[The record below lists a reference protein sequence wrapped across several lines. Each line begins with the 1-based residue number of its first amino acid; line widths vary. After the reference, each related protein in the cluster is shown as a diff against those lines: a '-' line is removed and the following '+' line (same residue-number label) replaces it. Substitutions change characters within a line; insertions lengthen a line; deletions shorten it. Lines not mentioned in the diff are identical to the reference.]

1 MYLDSIL
8 MRFPK
13 SWKEF
18 KFPLFSLPFPLS
30 FIASLPF
37 LAVGRPG
44 GPPATFGRGGPPA
57 IKGEGIFFFFSAI
70 RFVRNGA
77 PFLLFVPSY
86 LPNPPWISPKAG
98 FAKQNCCGA
107 PAFRKNELFF
117 VKKKE
122 CKAFGRAP
130 FFEKKQ
136 ESQKEMLTHL

>member
-1 MYLDSIL
+1 MEGIQVS
-8 MRFPK
+8 
-13 SWKEF
+13 
-18 KFPLFSLPFPLS
+18 
-30 FIASLPF
+30 PF
-37 LAVGRPG
+37 LFAISSFLYSIPPLYGRR
-44 GPPATFGRGGPPA
+44 ATWRPSGDLWEGRTSGS
-57 IKGEGIFFFFSAI
+57 GEGIFFFFSAI